1 MRVAITGASGLAAAI
16 AGALQDCPIRHVRI
30 EDIMDC
36 EWVWEENDVFINCAH
51 LGFDQTKLLLQA
63 YEAWKKD
70 SNKYIINISS
80 RAAEP
85 NISQGY
91 MYASQKAS
99 LNHLSNNLTY
109 NSDKCCRITTINLG
123 LLENVDVPS
132 VTHQEVADIVKYL
145 VRMAEYTD
153 LEVPE
158 MTLQH
163 KTNYKDVQSDK
174 QAIRDLEWLL
184 QN

>member
-51 LGFDQTKLLLQA
+51 LGFDQTKL
-63 YEAWKKD
+63 
-70 SNKYIINISS
+70 SS

-85 NISQGY
+85 NISQGH